1 MLLACRPA
9 RVFQGPLEAAG
20 GEERDTGKGWHWAM
34 GSGQGQGRFLCR
46 VFCPLQVSAP
56 APSIMLD
63 HAFRGWSSVEPIKG
77 KVNGCEHPQN
87 PPSVTSEQGVETNV
101 CGDGGQGWSAE

>member
-1 MLLACRPA
+1 
-9 RVFQGPLEAAG
+9 
-20 GEERDTGKGWHWAM
+20 M

>member
-1 MLLACRPA
+1 
-9 RVFQGPLEAAG
+9 
-20 GEERDTGKGWHWAM
+20 
-34 GSGQGQGRFLCR
+34 
-46 VFCPLQVSAP
+46 
-56 APSIMLD
+56 MLD